1 MLNDN
6 KDLNLESEIKP
17 EPSKKKNKKKN
28 KKNKEESYVD
38 WWDQLSYVV
47 WDVLKAEV
55 KKWSCGEL
63 NPRPLE
69 CKSSALPT
77 ELQPQSLFLSLTS
90 LTFQSTSIH
99 Y

>member
-47 WDVLKAEV
+47 WDVLKVEV
-55 KKWSCGEL
+55 
-63 NPRPLE
+63 
-69 CKSSALPT
+69 
-77 ELQPQSLFLSLTS
+77 
-90 LTFQSTSIH
+90 
-99 Y
+99 